1 MSSKTRLSAFL
12 AVLLVGALAIVV
24 AGCGGSSSS
33 SPNTTSESEE
43 STETAGGAGEEEAA
57 EEEETGAEEEPSG
70 GGEKLT
76 VGSDI
81 PYPPFEQKAPGG
93 GYTGFDVE
101 LMEAIG
107 KEIGREPEFI
117 DSSFETIFRD
127 VAQGK
132 FEAVMSA
139 ATITPEREKVVSFSL
154 PYYLSE
160 QAILVKEGS
169 EITGLS
175 DLKGKVIA
183 AQQGTTGLELG
194 KEKAEAKEIRPFPEG
209 PDADNALKAGVV
221 EAVII
226 DAPVAKK
233 QAEELG
239 GIEIVEKV
247 PTDETYGIALAPE
260 STELLEQI
268 NEGLKKAIEDGNYTK
283 VYEKWF
289 KEAPPLEGLEKAIE
303 EAEAK

>member
-1 MSSKTRLSAFL
+1 LSSKTRLAAFL
-12 AVLLVGALAIVV
+12 AVLLVGAVSIVV
-24 AGCGGSSSS
+24 AGCGGGSSSS
-33 SPNTTSESEE
+33 SSSSTTSESEE
-43 STETAGGAGEEEAA
+43 GTEAAGGAGEEES
-57 EEEETGAEEEPSG
+57 SG
-70 GGEKLT
+70 GGETLK

-81 PYPPFEQKAPGG
+81 PYPPFEQGKKGS
-93 GYTGFDVE
+93 YTGFDVE

-107 KEIGREPEFI
+107 KEIEREPEFI

-127 VAQGK
+127 LAQEK

-139 ATITPEREKVVSFSL
+139 ATITEEREKVVDFSL

-175 DLKGKVIA
+175 DLKGKVVG

-194 KEKAEAKEIRPFPEG
+194 KEKAEAGELRPFPEG
-209 PDADNALKAGVV
+209 PDADNALKAGTV

-226 DAPVAKK
+226 DAPVAKQ

-247 PTDETYGIALAPE
+247 PTEETYGIAIAKGN
-260 STELLEQI
+260 TELLEGV
-268 NEGLKKAIEDGNYTK
+268 NEGLKMAIEDGSYAK

>member
-1 MSSKTRLSAFL
+1 LFSKTRLVAL
-12 AVLLVGALAIVV
+12 MAVLLVGLVAVVV
-24 AGCGGSSSS
+24 AGCGGGGSSSNS
-33 SPNTTSESEE
+33 ETTATEE
-43 STETAGGAGEEEAA
+43 SSEGGGAAEEGGGEEE
-57 EEEETGAEEEPSG
+57 SG

-81 PYPPFEQKAPGG
+81 PYPPFEQGKKGS
-93 GYTGFDVE
+93 YTGFDVE
-101 LMEAIG
+101 LMAAIG

-127 VAQGK
+127 VSQGK

-139 ATITPEREKVVSFSL
+139 ATITEEREKVVSFSL

-169 EITGLS
+169 SITGLS
-175 DLKGKVIA
+175 DLKGKVVA
-183 AQQGTTGLELG
+183 AQQGTTGLALG
-194 KEKAEAKEIRPFPEG
+194 KEKAEASELRPYPEG

-226 DAPVAKK
+226 DAPVAKQ

-247 PTDETYGIALAPE
+247 PTEETYGIAVSKE

-268 NEGLKKAIEDGNYTK
+268 NEGLKKAIEDGSYAK

-289 KEAPPLEGLEKAIE
+289 KEAPPLKGLEKAIE

>member
-1 MSSKTRLSAFL
+1 LFSKTRLTALL
-12 AVLLVGALAIVV
+12 AVLLVGVVALVV
-24 AGCGGSSSS
+24 AGCGGGDSSTSS
-33 SPNTTSESEE
+33 ETTATEEPAEGNT
-43 STETAGGAGEEEAA
+43 GGAA
-57 EEEETGAEEEPSG
+57 EEKGEEEPSG

-81 PYPPFEQKAPGG
+81 PYPPFEQKASGG

-139 ATITPEREKVVSFSL
+139 ATITPEREEAVAFSN

-169 EITGLS
+169 DIKGLA
-175 DLKGKVIA
+175 DLKGKVVG

-194 KEKAEAKEIRPFPEG
+194 KEKAEASELRPFPEG
-209 PDADNALKAGVV
+209 PDADNALKAGTV

-226 DAPVAKK
+226 DAPVAKQ

-247 PTDETYGIALAPE
+247 PTDETYGIALE
-260 STELLEQI
+260 QGNTELLEQI
-268 NEGLKKAIEDGNYTK
+268 NEGLTKTIEDGSYAK

>member
-1 MSSKTRLSAFL
+1 LFSKTRLTAFL
-12 AVLLVGALAIVV
+12 AVFLVGAVALVV
-24 AGCGGSSSS
+24 TGCGGGDSSTSS
-33 SPNTTSESEE
+33 EATSEEGNAGTGSAAGAEE
-43 STETAGGAGEEEAA
+43 ST
-57 EEEETGAEEEPSG
+57 G
-70 GGEKLT
+70 GGETLK

-81 PYPPFEQKAPGG
+81 PYPPFEQGKKGS
-93 GYTGFDVE
+93 YTGFDVE
-101 LMEAIG
+101 LMDAIG
-107 KEIGREPEFI
+107 EEIGREPEFV

-139 ATITPEREKVVSFSL
+139 ATITEEREKVVSFSN

-169 EITGLS
+169 PIKGLA
-175 DLKGKVIA
+175 DLKGKVVA

-194 KEKAEAKEIRPFPEG
+194 KEKAEASELRPYPEG
-209 PDADNALKAGVV
+209 PDADNALKAGTV

-226 DAPVAKK
+226 DAPVAKQ

-239 GIEIVEKV
+239 GIEVVEKV
-247 PTDETYGIALAPE
+247 PTEETYGIAVE
-260 STELLEQI
+260 KDNTELVEQL
-268 NEGLKKAIEDGNYTK
+268 NEGLAKTLEDGTYAK

-289 KEAPPLEGLEKAIE
+289 DEAPPKEIFTLGKG
-303 EAEAK
+303 AE

>member
-1 MSSKTRLSAFL
+1 MTRIRPAALFA
-12 AVLLVGALAIVV
+12 ALLLAIAALVV
-24 AGCGGSSSS
+24 AGCGGGSSSS
-33 SPNTTSESEE
+33 SSSSTSEE
-43 STETAGGAGEEEAA
+43 SSETSGG
-57 EEEETGAEEEPSG
+57 GAEEAETGEEAEG
-70 GGEKLT
+70 GGETLT

-81 PYPPFEQKAPGG
+81 PYPPFEQKASGG

-127 VAQGK
+127 VGQGK

-139 ATITPEREKVVSFSL
+139 ATITEEREKEVAFSL

-169 EITGLS
+169 EITGLA
-175 DLKGKVIA
+175 DLKGKVVA

-194 KEKAEAKEIRPFPEG
+194 KEKAEAKELRPYPEG
-209 PDADNALKAGVV
+209 PDADNALKAGTV

-226 DAPVAKK
+226 DAPVAKQ

-247 PTDETYGIALAPE
+247 PTDETYGIAVSKE
-260 STELLEQI
+260 NTELVEQI
-268 NEGLKKAIEDGNYTK
+268 NEGLMKTIEDGSYAT

-289 KEAPPLEGLEKAIE
+289 KEAPPLSGLEKAIE

>member
-1 MSSKTRLSAFL
+1 MTKIRPAALFA
-12 AVLLVGALAIVV
+12 ALLLAIAALVV
-24 AGCGGSSSS
+24 AGCGGGSSSS
-33 SPNTTSESEE
+33 SSSSTSEE
-43 STETAGGAGEEEAA
+43 SSESSGGGVEAEGGEEA
-57 EEEETGAEEEPSG
+57 EG

-81 PYPPFEQKAPGG
+81 PYPPFEQKASGG

-101 LMEAIG
+101 LFEAIG
-107 KEIGREPEFI
+107 AEIGREPEFI

-139 ATITPEREKVVSFSL
+139 ATITPEREKVVAFSD

-169 EITGLS
+169 SITGLA
-175 DLKGKVIA
+175 DLKGLTVG

-194 KEKAEAKEIRPFPEG
+194 KEKAEAGELRPYPEG
-209 PDADNALKAGVV
+209 PDAINALKAGTV

-226 DAPVAKK
+226 DAPVA
-233 QAEELG
+233 ANAVEETG
-239 GIEIVEKV
+239 GIEVAEKV
-247 PTDETYGIALAPE
+247 PTEESYGIAVAPE

-268 NEGLKKAIEDGNYTK
+268 NEGLAATIKDGKYTK

-289 KEAPPLEGLEKAIE
+289 HEAPPKAFLEG
-303 EAEAK
+303 AE

>member
-1 MSSKTRLSAFL
+1 LSSKTRLAAFL
-12 AVLLVGALAIVV
+12 AVLLVGAVSIVV
-24 AGCGGSSSS
+24 AGCGGGSSRSSSS
-33 SPNTTSESEE
+33 STTSESEE
-43 STETAGGAGEEEAA
+43 STEPAGGAA
-57 EEEETGAEEEPSG
+57 EEESSG
-70 GGEKLT
+70 GGETLT

-81 PYPPFEQKAPGG
+81 PYPPFEQGKKGS
-93 GYTGFDVE
+93 YTGFDVE

-107 KEIGREPEFI
+107 KEIEREPEFI

-127 VAQGK
+127 LAQEK

-139 ATITPEREKVVSFSL
+139 ATITEEREKVVDFSL

-175 DLKGKVIA
+175 DLKGKVVG

-194 KEKAEAKEIRPFPEG
+194 KEKAEASELRPFPEG
-209 PDADNALKAGVV
+209 PDADNALKAGTV

-226 DAPVAKK
+226 DAPVAKQ

-247 PTDETYGIALAPE
+247 PTEETYGIAIAKGN
-260 STELLEQI
+260 TELLEGI
-268 NEGLKKAIEDGNYTK
+268 NEGLKMTVEDGSYAK

>member
-1 MSSKTRLSAFL
+1 LSSKTRLAAFL
-12 AVLLVGALAIVV
+12 AVLLVGAVSIVV
-24 AGCGGSSSS
+24 AGCGGGSSSS
-33 SPNTTSESEE
+33 SSSSTTSESEE
-43 STETAGGAGEEEAA
+43 GTEAAGGAGEEES
-57 EEEETGAEEEPSG
+57 SG
-70 GGEKLT
+70 GGETLT

-81 PYPPFEQKAPGG
+81 PYPPFEQGKKGS
-93 GYTGFDVE
+93 YTGFDVE
-101 LMEAIG
+101 LMEAVG
-107 KEIGREPEFI
+107 KEIEREPEFI

-127 VAQGK
+127 LAQEK

-139 ATITPEREKVVSFSL
+139 ATITEEREKVVDFSL
-154 PYYLSE
+154 PHYLSE

-175 DLKGKVIA
+175 DLKGKVVG

-194 KEKAEAKEIRPFPEG
+194 KEKAEAGELRPFPEG
-209 PDADNALKAGVV
+209 PDADNALKAGTV

-226 DAPVAKK
+226 DAPVAKQ

-247 PTDETYGIALAPE
+247 PTEETYGIAIAKGN
-260 STELLEQI
+260 TELLEGI
-268 NEGLKKAIEDGNYTK
+268 NEGLKMTIEDGSYAK

>member
-1 MSSKTRLSAFL
+1 LFSKTRLSAFM

-24 AGCGGSSSS
+24 TGCGGGSSSS
-33 SPNTTSESEE
+33 SGTTSEESSEN
-43 STETAGGAGEEEAA
+43 AGGGAGEE
-57 EEEETGAEEEPSG
+57 SG

-81 PYPPFEQKAPGG
+81 PYPPFEQKAEGG

-127 VAQGK
+127 VSQGK

-139 ATITPEREKVVSFSL
+139 ATITEEREKEVDFSL

-160 QAILVKEGS
+160 QAILVQEGS
-169 EITGLS
+169 SITGLS
-175 DLKGKVIA
+175 DLKGKTVA
-183 AQQGTTGLELG
+183 AQQGTTGLALG
-194 KEKAEAKEIRPFPEG
+194 KEKAEAGELRAFPEG

-247 PTDETYGIALAPE
+247 PTEETYGIAVAKG

-268 NEGLKKAIEDGNYTK
+268 NEGLTKTIEDGSYAK

-289 KEAPPLEGLEKAIE
+289 NEAPPLEGLEKAIE
-303 EAEAK
+303 EAESK

>member
-1 MSSKTRLSAFL
+1 MSKTRLTALF
-12 AVLLVGALAIVV
+12 AVLLVAVAAVAV
-24 AGCGGSSSS
+24 AGCGGSDS
-33 SPNTTSESEE
+33 TTG
-43 STETAGGAGEEEAA
+43 TEA
-57 EEEETGAEEEPSG
+57 SG
-70 GGEKLT
+70 GGGEPLT

-81 PYPPFEQKAPGG
+81 PYPPFEQGKKGS
-93 GYTGFDVE
+93 YTGFDVS

-107 KEIGREPEFI
+107 EEIGREPEFI

-139 ATITPEREKVVSFSL
+139 ATITEEREKVVAFSN

-169 EITGLS
+169 PIAGLA
-175 DLKGKVIA
+175 DLEGKVVA

-194 KEKAEAKEIRPFPEG
+194 KEKAEASELRPFPEG
-209 PDADNALKAGVV
+209 PDAVNALKAGTV

-226 DAPVAKK
+226 DAPVA
-233 QAEELG
+233 ANAVEETG
-239 GIEIVEKV
+239 GIEVAEKV
-247 PTDETYGIALAPE
+247 PTEETYGIAVAKDN
-260 STELLEQI
+260 TELLEQI
-268 NEGLKKAIEDGNYTK
+268 NEGLAKTLENGKYTQ

-289 KEAPPLEGLEKAIE
+289 HEAPPKEIFSLGKG
-303 EAEAK
+303 AE

>member
-1 MSSKTRLSAFL
+1 MRLSAFL

-24 AGCGGSSSS
+24 AGCGGGSSSS
-33 SPNTTSESEE
+33 SSSSTTESEE
-43 STETAGGAGEEEAA
+43 STQAPAGEG
-57 EEEETGAEEEPSG
+57 ETSG

-81 PYPPFEQKAPGG
+81 PYPPFEQGKKGS
-93 GYTGFDVE
+93 YTGFDVE

-107 KEIGREPEFI
+107 EEIGREPEFI

-127 VAQGK
+127 LAQEK

-139 ATITPEREKVVSFSL
+139 GTITEEREKVVSFSN

-169 EITGLS
+169 SITGLA
-175 DLKGKVIA
+175 DLKGKIVG

-194 KEKAEAKEIRPFPEG
+194 KEKAEASELRPYPEG
-209 PDADNALKAGVV
+209 PDADHALKAGTV

-226 DAPVAKK
+226 DAPVAKQ

-247 PTDETYGIALAPE
+247 PTEETYGIAVAK
-260 STELLEQI
+260 SNTELVEQI
-268 NEGLKKAIEDGNYTK
+268 NEGLKKAIEDGSYAT

>member
-1 MSSKTRLSAFL
+1 LFSKTRLAAFM
-12 AVLLVGALAIVV
+12 AVLLVGVVALVV
-24 AGCGGSSSS
+24 AGCGGGGSSSGS
-33 SPNTTSESEE
+33 ETT
-43 STETAGGAGEEEAA
+43 AGEES
-57 EEEETGAEEEPSG
+57 GG

-76 VGSDI
+76 IGSDI
-81 PYPPFEQKAPGG
+81 PYPPFEQGKKGS
-93 GYTGFDVE
+93 YTGFDVE

-127 VAQGK
+127 LAQGK

-139 ATITPEREKVVSFSL
+139 ATITEEREKVVDFSL

-169 EITGLS
+169 SITGLS
-175 DLKGKVIA
+175 DLKGKVVA

-194 KEKAEAKEIRPFPEG
+194 KEKAEAKELRPYPEG
-209 PDADNALKAGVV
+209 PDADNALKAGTV

-226 DAPVAKK
+226 DAPVAKQ

-247 PTDETYGIALAPE
+247 PTEETYGIAVSKE
-260 STELLEQI
+260 STELLEQV
-268 NEGLKKAIEDGNYTK
+268 NEGLKKAIEDGSYAK
-283 VYEKWF
+283 VYEKWLH
-289 KEAPPLEGLEKAIE
+289 EAPPLEALEKAIE
-303 EAEAK
+303 EAESK

>member
-1 MSSKTRLSAFL
+1 MTKIRPAALFA
-12 AVLLVGALAIVV
+12 ALLLAIAALVV
-24 AGCGGSSSS
+24 AGCGGGSSSS
-33 SPNTTSESEE
+33 SSSSTSEE
-43 STETAGGAGEEEAA
+43 SSESSGG
-57 EEEETGAEEEPSG
+57 GAEEAE
-70 GGEKLT
+70 GGEEAEAGGETLT

-81 PYPPFEQKAPGG
+81 PYPPFEQKASGG

-127 VAQGK
+127 VGQGK

-139 ATITPEREKVVSFSL
+139 ATITPEREKEVAFSL

-160 QAILVKEGS
+160 QAILVQEGS
-169 EITGLS
+169 DIKGLA
-175 DLKGKVIA
+175 DLKGKVVA
-183 AQQGTTGLELG
+183 AQQGTTGLELA
-194 KEKAEAKEIRPFPEG
+194 KEKAEASELRPFPEG
-209 PDADNALKAGVV
+209 PDADNALKAGTV

-226 DAPVAKK
+226 DAPVAKQ

-247 PTDETYGIALAPE
+247 PTEETYGIAMAKE
-260 STELLEQI
+260 DAELVEQI
-268 NEGLKKAIEDGNYTK
+268 NEGLKKTIEDGSYAT